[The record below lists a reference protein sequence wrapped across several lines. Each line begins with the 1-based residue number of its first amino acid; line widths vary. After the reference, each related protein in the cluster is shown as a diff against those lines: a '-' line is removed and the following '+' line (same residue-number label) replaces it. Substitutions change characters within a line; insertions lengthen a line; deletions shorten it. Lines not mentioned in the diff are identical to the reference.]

1 RRADIAGLDRLYFFD
16 PRGGRAW
23 QYRYEHGRP
32 WVAGGTLLYR
42 KAVWQARPF
51 PNTSNGEDTRFV
63 WSAGGHRTAAHPDD
77 TFYAALVHPGN
88 TSPKQTRSA
97 RWHPRPVEELQRL
110 LGDDWAF
117 YAGTRP
123 DPPAPPLINDRAGDG
138 ADERVTVSIPYFR
151 CKQFVREAVESIL
164 G

>member
-1 RRADIAGLDRLYFFD
+1 SIGAKRNLACRMAAGELIAHWDDDDWMAPWRLSYQVEQLLARRADIAGLDRLYFFD

-77 TFYAALVHPGN
+77 TFYAALV
-88 TSPKQTRSA
+88 
-97 RWHPRPVEELQRL
+97 
-110 LGDDWAF
+110 
-117 YAGTRP
+117 
-123 DPPAPPLINDRAGDG
+123 
-138 ADERVTVSIPYFR
+138 
-151 CKQFVREAVESIL
+151 
-164 G
+164 